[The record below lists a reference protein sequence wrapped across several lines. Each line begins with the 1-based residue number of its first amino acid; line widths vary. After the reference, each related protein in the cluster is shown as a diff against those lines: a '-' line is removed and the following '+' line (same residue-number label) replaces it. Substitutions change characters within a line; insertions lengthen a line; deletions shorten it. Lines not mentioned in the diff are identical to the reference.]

1 MCDSTRC
8 SWQPVT
14 RSGSVQPIRVRPKLR
29 FDEAETDLK
38 HDAWVPVEKH
48 LLCDRSSSVSLLT
61 SPGNTNTHTL
71 ATHSSCLDSWS
82 RTGRPD
88 VSLNFTFFAHYLSSS
103 IDLRCTTQIYFF
115 SPLGCLL
122 FAQDLGLL
130 TGGIPSWTQSTVGSF

>member
-1 MCDSTRC
+1 MCDSTR
-8 SWQPVT
+8 SWWQPVT
-14 RSGSVQPIRVRPKLR
+14 RSGCMESINVRPKLR

-48 LLCDRSSSVSLLT
+48 LLCDRSSSVPPLT
-61 SPGNTNTHTL
+61 SPGNTHTL
-71 ATHSSCLDSWS
+71 ATRSSCLDSWS
-82 RTGRPD
+82 GTGRPD
-88 VSLNFTFFAHYLSSS
+88 VSLNFTFFAHYLSSG

-130 TGGIPSWTQSTVGSF
+130 TGGIPSWTHSAVGSF